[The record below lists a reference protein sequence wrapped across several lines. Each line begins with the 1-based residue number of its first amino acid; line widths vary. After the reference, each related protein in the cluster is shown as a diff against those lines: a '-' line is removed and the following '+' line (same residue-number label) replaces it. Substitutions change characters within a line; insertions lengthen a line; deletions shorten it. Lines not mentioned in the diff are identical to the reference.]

1 MVDKKVRPRES
12 LAFGTAAEV
21 VDFITANV
29 KIFGVWM

>member
-1 MVDKKVRPRES
+1 MVDKKVRPRKS